1 MLERLEL
8 LIGKENIEKI
18 QKQNIL
24 VIGLGGVGGYVT
36 ESLIRS
42 GILNITIVDFDK
54 VDKTNLNRQILSLN
68 STLGEYKVNVCYDRI
83 KDINKDC
90 NVKVIR
96 EFINEDNIDLLF
108 KEDYTYIID
117 CCDFIP
123 CKKLIIN
130 NCILKKIPFITCCG
144 TGKRMAP
151 EKLMITDLRK
161 TCNDPIA
168 RILRKYVKDSNIK
181 GKINVLCSKELPI
194 KTEGSTIASNAF
206 VPASAGLLITSYVI
220 RDVIG
225 FSVK

>member
-24 VIGLGGVGGYVT
+24 VIGLGGVGGYVI

-42 GILNITIVDFDK
+42 GILNVTIVDFDR

-90 NVKVIR
+90 NVKVMC

-108 KEDYTYIID
+108 KDNYTYIID

-123 CKKLIIN
+123 CKKLIIK
-130 NCILKKIPFITCCG
+130 NCISKKIPFITCCG

-181 GKINVLCSKELPI
+181 EKINVLCSKELPI
-194 KTEGSTIASNAF
+194 KTEGNIIASNAF

-225 FSVK
+225 YGVK

>member
-24 VIGLGGVGGYVT
+24 VIGLGGVGGYVI

-42 GILNITIVDFDK
+42 GILNITIVDFDR

-68 STLGEYKVNVCYDRI
+68 STLGKYKVNVCYDRI

-90 NVKVIR
+90 NVKVMC

-108 KEDYTYIID
+108 KDNYTYIID

-123 CKKLIIN
+123 CKKLRTKLSN
-130 NCILKKIPFITCCG
+130 QVLVLLYRNKKLLLCQHS
-144 TGKRMAP
+144 
-151 EKLMITDLRK
+151 
-161 TCNDPIA
+161 
-168 RILRKYVKDSNIK
+168 Y
-181 GKINVLCSKELPI
+181 KIQ
-194 KTEGSTIASNAF
+194 
-206 VPASAGLLITSYVI
+206 
-220 RDVIG
+220 
-225 FSVK
+225 